1 MNSKFWLKLVKV
13 RLGKSLWLMV
23 EWGVEEGFFN
33 GPNRRKGG
41 YYDSPKFD
49 KNKVC
54 FGSLYVS
61 KLKL

>member
-33 GPNRRKGG
+33 GPNRRAIMIAQ
-41 YYDSPKFD
+41 
-49 KNKVC
+49 
-54 FGSLYVS
+54 SLTKIRFVLVAYMYQS
-61 KLKL
+61 